1 MRHLF
6 FLLTTDERCARDSAR
21 SVHARVCVCVRACV
35 RVRAGQQSE
44 ESDSVSR
51 VSVCGYVVFIR
62 VPRHRVRMYVHACD
76 TDTTGARVSFIF
88 CYFSLC
94 ILTIR
99 TPSRRLIAFANES
112 KRVSH
117 DEERRGCDE
126 PTGPCEFAVDL
137 DKGARK

>member
-21 SVHARVCVCVRACV
+21 SSTRVCVRACV

-51 VSVCGYVVFIR
+51 VCVWVRGLYTCSRDTVCAN
-62 VPRHRVRMYVHACD
+62 VRARVHACD
-76 TDTTGARVSFIF
+76 GHGTGARVSFIF

-99 TPSRRLIAFANES
+99 TPSR
-112 KRVSH
+112 
-117 DEERRGCDE
+117 D
-126 PTGPCEFAVDL
+126 
-137 DKGARK
+137 